1 MEEFFNVAI
10 GYVVCAFAVVLL
22 VGCTLA
28 GVVGHQRPVV
38 RRGRALRTG
47 ALRSDGGYPFATEA
61 EQRQRDID
69 IEQSVRDD
77 IAAEARYDA
86 AEAAAERGE
95 ID

>member
-1 MEEFFNVAI
+1 MEEFFNVAF
-10 GYVVCAFAVVLL
+10 GYAVCAFAVVLL

-38 RRGRALRTG
+38 HRGRALR
-47 ALRSDGGYPFATEA
+47 SNGGYPFATEA
-61 EQRQRDID
+61 EQHQRDID
-69 IEQSVRDD
+69 IEQSVLDD

-95 ID
+95 IY